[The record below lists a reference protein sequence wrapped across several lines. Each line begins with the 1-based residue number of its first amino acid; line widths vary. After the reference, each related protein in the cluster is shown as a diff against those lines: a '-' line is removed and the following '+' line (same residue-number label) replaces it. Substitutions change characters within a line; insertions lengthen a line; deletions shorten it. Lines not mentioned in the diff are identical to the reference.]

1 MKKLITLLCLL
12 CSAVIFATGAC
23 PVARGSDKI
32 EITNDNGL
40 YIIRIP
46 KERNA
51 NIRPYVTKSLTFNKD
66 VFEKTGA
73 EMVINAG
80 YFDPNNKKTSSYVI
94 VDKKVVLDP
103 TTNQS
108 LMNNASVKPYLN
120 LVLNRTEFRVLDCH
134 GKTKYDIAAHNAK
147 APFMCEIKH
156 SIQAGPMIYPDLRL
170 SREYFVMK
178 DENGNVTCVHCTYDP
193 ETFGGD
199 SPDGRKVKGTIHWVS
214 ATDNVKA
221 EVRLYERLFNVPNP
235 SDEEGV
241 SSFEDNLNP
250 DSLKTVTAYCEKS
263 LANAEPGDRFQFMR
277 NGYFCVDKNSTKEN
291 LIFNRTVQLRDS
303 FNTKK

>member
-1 MKKLITLLCLL
+1 MKKLITLFCLL
-12 CSAVIFATGAC
+12 FCAVIFATGAC
-23 PVARGSDKI
+23 PVGRGSDKI

-66 VFEKTGA
+66 VFARTGA

-80 YFDPNNKKTSSYVI
+80 YFDPNNKKTTSYVI
-94 VDKKVVLDP
+94 IDKEVVLDP

-108 LMNNASVKPYLN
+108 LMNNDTIKPYLN

-134 GKTKYDIAAHNAK
+134 GKIKYDIAAHNAK
-147 APFMCEIKH
+147 TPFRCEIKH

-178 DENGNVTCVHCTYDP
+178 DENGKVTRDSITALKKCARTAIGIKDGDVYIIIANIYHKLTLPGLYKVCEDLGL
-193 ETFGGD
+193 EKAMNFDGGG
-199 SPDGRKVKGTIHWVS
+199 STSLNYKGT
-214 ATDNVKA
+214 DNPEYK
-221 EVRLYERLFNVPNP
+221 N
-235 SDEEGV
+235 
-241 SSFEDNLNP
+241 FEIT
-250 DSLKTVTAYCEKS
+250 S
-263 LANAEPGDRFQFMR
+263 
-277 NGYFCVDKNSTKEN
+277 DKNKN
-291 LIFNRTVQLRDS
+291 ARKLKS
-303 FNTKK
+303 FLVID

>member
-1 MKKLITLLCLL
+1 MKKLITLFCLL
-12 CSAVIFATGAC
+12 FCAVIFATGAC
-23 PVARGSDKI
+23 PVSRGSDKI

-66 VFEKTGA
+66 VFARTGA

-80 YFDPNNKKTSSYVI
+80 YFDPNNKKTTSYVI
-94 VDKKVVLDP
+94 IDKEVVLDP

-108 LMNNASVKPYLN
+108 LMNNDTIKPYLN

-134 GKTKYDIAAHNAK
+134 GKIKYDIAAHNAK
-147 APFMCEIKH
+147 TPFRCEIKH

-178 DENGNVTCVHCTYDP
+178 DENGKVTRDSITALKKCARTAIGIKDGDVYIIIANIYHKLTLPGLYKICEDLGL
-193 ETFGGD
+193 EKAMNFDGGG
-199 SPDGRKVKGTIHWVS
+199 STSLNYKGT
-214 ATDNVKA
+214 DNPEYK
-221 EVRLYERLFNVPNP
+221 N
-235 SDEEGV
+235 
-241 SSFEDNLNP
+241 FEIT
-250 DSLKTVTAYCEKS
+250 S
-263 LANAEPGDRFQFMR
+263 
-277 NGYFCVDKNSTKEN
+277 DKNKN
-291 LIFNRTVQLRDS
+291 ARKLKS
-303 FNTKK
+303 FLVID